1 MKWGYIWPFYYFNK
15 KFRLPIEKCKTGYHG
30 QDVINQTDILTW
42 TSKRGHTNEITP
54 HGQGVAQAG
63 ARHDPQ
69 VFGIIFAHKNFS
81 KIFEKFQKL

>member
-1 MKWGYIWPFYYFNK
+1 MRFHQVRIVQKI
-15 KFRLPIEKCKTGYHG
+15 KFVSPIEKCKTGYHG

-69 VFGIIFAHKNFS
+69 VFGIIFAQKSEIKNF
-81 KIFEKFQKL
+81 KKFRKL